1 MSFTNAPIHDLLIR
15 IKNAYMARRVDVAP
29 VIYSKFKIAVLDL
42 LHQYRFIA
50 GYEVIDIKAKKY
62 IKVKLHPVKNPAQ
75 DIPVVR
81 FYSTPGRRYY
91 VWSDQIKSVASGRGI
106 WILSTNQWLLASH
119 VAKAKKIWGELIAEI
134 Y

>member
-1 MSFTNAPIHDLLIR
+1 
-15 IKNAYMARRVDVAP
+15 MARRVDVAP

-42 LHQYRFIA
+42 LQQYRFIA
-50 GYEVIDIKAKKY
+50 GYQVVQIDSKQY

-91 VWSDQIKSVASGRGI
+91 IWSDQIKSVASGRGI
-106 WILSTNQWLLASH
+106 GILSTNQGLLASH
-119 VAKAKKIWGELIAEI
+119 VAKAKNIWGELIAEI